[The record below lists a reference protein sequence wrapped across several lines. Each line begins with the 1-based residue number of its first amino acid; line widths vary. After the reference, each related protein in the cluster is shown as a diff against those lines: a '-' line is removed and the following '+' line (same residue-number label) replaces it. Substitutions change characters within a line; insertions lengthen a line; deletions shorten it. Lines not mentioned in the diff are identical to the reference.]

1 MRFST
6 VAGGV
11 VGILLSF
18 RLCGQELPFTHLTP
32 DGGATPLPSASV
44 QKVIQDSQGYIWL
57 GFYSSGVSRYDGH
70 AMESYGVADGLAD
83 LTVRELLEDAAH
95 HLWVGSEAGL
105 VVSERPLPSY
115 GAGER
120 IRFVARIGEIPLV
133 RARIRRNCLV
143 AARDGWVWVGT
154 QNGIVRYRFN
164 GRMLERQRIDL
175 AAHETPPAALAML
188 ARRDGNVI
196 VSLLGGTLVEIGAAG
211 HRVIGRTQSP
221 TGAFLETK
229 EGALYGGSID
239 GSVWRLDGGAPV
251 VVNHDLHERIVAMLE
266 TRRGELWAA
275 SLGSGAV
282 RFDPRDATRKLVV
295 TKAQGLLHNTL
306 WTLLEDREG
315 SLWFGQNAGVSRL
328 RRGYRA
334 FSTYTDRS
342 SPALPDRGTFAVLP
356 RGIADGPFEEL
367 LWVGT
372 GGGVTAIATD
382 GSTATIDKRHGLL
395 SDQVYALGADG
406 AGRIWIATAGGIN
419 CLALAGND
427 PPGAPGSRRNAT
439 TFRGR
444 PASITSYPLD
454 ATYAAKRF
462 ADAMCF
468 AGSWGAACVEG
479 AQWKFFRVA
488 AGLPPAGATSI
499 AMSEEG
505 HLWVGTADSGVYHS
519 SVPLA
524 SIRADANGGVAERV
538 FRPAWTTT
546 TGAPTNNVRS
556 LLWHAGELWLATGDG
571 LAVLAMKPP
580 RVAGEALKGSAV
592 TGMTPARNGRT
603 LWVSANAGLTEI
615 DVRTRRVVSH
625 VTKAD
630 GLGDDEAWA
639 YGPLATSAHGLI
651 HFATP
656 NGLTLFDPYLRE
668 LSDVPPVVR
677 LRAVQLGGDNDVE
690 LEYAALT
697 FSDEA
702 RVRYRTRLRGFDREW
717 SPETSDVKTRYTNL
731 PAFLFARRYTF
742 EVKARSAEGVWSA
755 PLAYEFSMLPPPWLR
770 WWAVIGYL
778 VLLALAILLS
788 NRWRMKQLQTKNRVL
803 EDLVMARTEEI
814 RAQARELETLDRI
827 VEVINREVVL
837 ENVLRSIVEQAMKL
851 FPQAEKAAF
860 LKFDHETRRTEV
872 IAVAGYS
879 PDVFKGVSLSFE
891 EAMQRYSQHAEQLEE
906 GVYLIRSGNFSH
918 LAGAEKTAHL
928 PVPKSMLA
936 MAVTLGGRMEGFLIL
951 DNFASE
957 NAFSRGDLQKLA
969 RVRGHAVS
977 AIAKARILRE
987 LQMKNQQAEE
997 ANRAKSTFLANM
1009 SHELRTPMNAIIG
1022 FSEILTERL
1031 ADKLEPRYLGFLR
1044 SILQSGQHL
1053 LSIINDILDLSKVE
1067 AGKMEVYPEVFPV
1080 RAAIDSVAQVMKGLT
1095 SKKSIHI
1102 VIDVAP
1108 DVTEIE
1114 TDLGK
1119 FKQVLYNLVSNA
1131 VKFSR
1136 SSSTVSIRARR
1147 NAVPRGSSGSSEFL
1161 GVPRQTGESTEEPR
1175 GPRGTEEPLSP
1186 ETITVTVTDSGI
1198 GIAPEHLGVI
1208 FDEFQQLDSATS
1220 RRYGG
1225 TGLGLSLVK
1234 KYVELQGGTMH
1245 VESTPGE
1252 GSAFSF
1258 TLPRRFAGT
1267 AIPTPIVSPEGIV
1280 VPPGDR
1286 VLVVEDEDDGFEAL
1300 SAYLQSAGYVPIR
1313 ARSGEEA
1320 LKLARATRPLAITL
1334 DLVLPGME
1342 GWSVL
1347 RELKSD
1353 PLTVD
1358 IPVIIVSLLD
1368 NRELAMAVGANDYFV
1383 KPVDWPR
1390 LMRRLTEITAES
1402 SRGAR
1407 LLLIDDDEAVHAMLE
1422 QELSGHGFVVDSARS
1437 GAEGL
1442 ARAETFRP
1450 DVIILDLMMPGMSGF
1465 EVAQR
1470 LRLRESTAQIPIV
1483 VLTAKDITAEDRE
1496 QLRQATSS
1504 VVMKGSAAGTRLIGA
1519 IRSLG
1524 RESSSRSAGA
1534 SAAAASAPPRS
1545 PAS

>member
-1 MRFST
+1 MIL
-6 VAGGV
+6 GGV
-11 VGILLSF
+11 VAIFLSL
-18 RLCGQELPFTHLTP
+18 RPGGPVSGQELPFTHLTP
-32 DGGATPLPSASV
+32 DGGAAPLPSASV
-44 QKVIQDSQGYIWL
+44 QKVIQDSQGFIWL

-70 AMESYGVADGLAD
+70 TMENYGVADGLAD
-83 LTVRELLEDAAH
+83 LTVREVLEDASH

-105 VVSERPLPSY
+105 VVSDRPLPSY
-115 GAGER
+115 RPGER
-120 IRFVARIGEIPLV
+120 VRFVGKVGEIPLA

-143 AARDGWVWVGT
+143 VGRDGWVWVGT
-154 QNGIVRYRFN
+154 QNGILRYRFK
-164 GRMLERQRIDL
+164 GGTLERSRVDL

-188 ARRDGNVI
+188 ARRDGSVMI
-196 VSLLGGTLVEIGAAG
+196 SLLGGTLVEIGANG
-211 HRVIGRTQSP
+211 HRLIGRTPSP

-229 EGALYGGSID
+229 GGALYGGSID
-239 GSVWRLDGGAPV
+239 GSLWRLDGGAPRI
-251 VVNHDLHERIVAMLE
+251 VNHDLRERIVAMLE

-275 SLGSGAV
+275 SLGSGVV
-282 RFDPRDATRKLVV
+282 RFDPHDAAKNLVV

-334 FSTYTDRS
+334 FSTYTERS

-356 RGIADGPFEEL
+356 RGIAAGPFEEL

-372 GGGVTAIATD
+372 GGGVTAIAND
-382 GSTATIDKRHGLL
+382 GTAATIDKRNGLL
-395 SDQVYALGADG
+395 SNQVYALGADA
-406 AGRIWIATAGGIN
+406 AGRMWIATASGIN
-419 CLALAGND
+419 CLALAGNE
-427 PPGAPGSRRNAT
+427 PPDAPGSRRSAT
-439 TFRGR
+439 MFRGQR
-444 PASITSYPLD
+444 ATITGYPLD
-454 ATYAAKRF
+454 ATYAAERF

-479 AQWKFFRVA
+479 DQWKFFRAGSGLPA
-488 AGLPPAGATSI
+488 AGTTSI

-505 HLWVGTADSGVYHS
+505 HLWIGSADSGVYHS
-519 SVPLA
+519 TMPLA
-524 SIRADANGGVAERV
+524 SIRADAGGNVGQRV

-546 TGAPTNNVRS
+546 TGAPTNNIRS

-571 LAVLAMKPP
+571 VAVLAMKPP
-580 RVAGEALKGSAV
+580 RVAGEVLKGSAAS
-592 TGMTPARNGRT
+592 GMTPSRDGRT

-630 GLGDDEAWA
+630 GLADDEAWA
-639 YGPLATSAHGLI
+639 YGPLATSARGLI

-656 NGLTLFDPYLRE
+656 NGLTLFDPSFRE

-677 LRAVQLGGDNDVE
+677 LRAVQLGSENDIE

-697 FSDEA
+697 FTDEA

-731 PAFLFARRYTF
+731 PAFLFARRYVF

-755 PLAYEFSMLPPPWLR
+755 PLTYEFSMLPPLWLR
-770 WWAVIGYL
+770 WWAAVGYL
-778 VLLALAILLS
+778 ALLALALFLS

-814 RAQARELETLDRI
+814 RAQTRELETLDRI

-837 ENVLRSIVEQAMKL
+837 ENVLRSIVEQTMKL

-872 IAVAGYS
+872 IAMAGYS

-906 GVYLIRSGNFSH
+906 GVYLIRSGSFSH

-1080 RAAIDSVAQVMKGLT
+1080 RAAIESVAQVMKGLT
-1095 SKKSIHI
+1095 SKKSISI

-1108 DVTEIE
+1108 DVDELE

-1131 VKFSR
+1131 AKFSR
-1136 SSSTVSIRARR
+1136 SNSTVTIRARR
-1147 NAVPRGSSGSSEFL
+1147 NDTHPDTV
-1161 GVPRQTGESTEEPR
+1161 
-1175 GPRGTEEPLSP
+1175 
-1186 ETITVTVTDSGI
+1186 TVTVTDSGI

-1252 GSAFSF
+1252 GSEFSF

-1347 RELKSD
+1347 RELKND

-1368 NRELAMAVGANDYFV
+1368 NSELAMAVGANDYFV

-1390 LMRRLTEITAES
+1390 LMRRLTEITAQS

-1407 LLLIDDDEAVHAMLE
+1407 LLLIDDDEAVHAMVE
-1422 QELSGHGFVVDSARS
+1422 QELSGHGFVVDGARS

-1442 ARAETFRP
+1442 ARAETHRP

-1524 RESSSRSAGA
+1524 RESSLRSSAGT
-1534 SAAAASAPPRS
+1534 SAAAAAPRS